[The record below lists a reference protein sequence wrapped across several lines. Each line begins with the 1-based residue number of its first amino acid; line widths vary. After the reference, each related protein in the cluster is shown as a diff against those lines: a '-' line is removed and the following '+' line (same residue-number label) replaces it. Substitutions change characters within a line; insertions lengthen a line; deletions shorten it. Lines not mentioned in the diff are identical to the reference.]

1 MKKLWILMLT
11 LALLL
16 VGCDPNAKKPEET
29 SGNDLEKDTFAFD
42 DCTDDANNDENDVM
56 TPKKPVIY
64 LYSTEETVCS
74 VRVNINGKL
83 TCTYPEHG
91 EAGWQNF
98 VAKPDGTL
106 VFPDGGA
113 YYCLYWEGISDFEPD
128 FSTGFCV
135 KGSDTAAFLRD
146 VLPKLGLNYR
156 EANEFI
162 IYWLPQMQEN
172 AYNLISFQ
180 ADAYT
185 NSAPLEI
192 TPKPDSLLR
201 VFMAWRALDEYVEIT
216 PQSFDNFERNG
227 FTVVEWGGCEVN

>member
-1 MKKLWILMLT
+1 MKKLWILMLI

-29 SGNDLEKDTFAFD
+29 SGFD
-42 DCTDDANNDENDVM
+42 DERNTSSLNQDTDTEQEEYYD
-56 TPKKPVIY
+56 KKPVIY

-74 VRVNINGKL
+74 VRVDINGRL

-106 VFPDGGA
+106 VFPDGGE
-113 YYCLYWEGISDFEPD
+113 YYCLYWEGIADFEPD

-146 VLPKLGLNYR
+146 LLPKMGLNAR

-192 TPKPDSLLR
+192 TPTPDSLLR
-201 VFMAWRALDEYVEIT
+201 VFMAWRALDEYVEIE
-216 PQSFDNFERNG
+216 PQSFNGFARNG
-227 FTVVEWGGCEVN
+227 FTVVEWGGCEIHLNE